1 MKKFILCIVA
11 SFLIGISACV
21 KQQEYPVTPHIDFT
35 STSKST
41 IHLAQ
46 GHPDSIQIILSY
58 TDGDGDFGVPDGT
71 PHTSPTILPIDH
83 SADSLAIADP
93 AYSVYWYK
101 YEGGDSALDG
111 IGTSFIDKH
120 QSITGDIY
128 LFHTLECPQ
137 LPATI
142 DTVYFSYF
150 IKDRA
155 GHLSNRVRSPKI
167 IVNCN

>member
-11 SFLIGISACV
+11 SFLIGMSACV

-101 YEGGDSALDG
+101 YEGGDSA
-111 IGTSFIDKH
+111 
-120 QSITGDIY
+120 
-128 LFHTLECPQ
+128 
-137 LPATI
+137 
-142 DTVYFSYF
+142 
-150 IKDRA
+150 
-155 GHLSNRVRSPKI
+155 
-167 IVNCN
+167 